1 MHRIRTC
8 HVLTSSDFFSSSVP
22 ARSQNYSLQTG
33 KILLWVAREVRLV
46 LAIYEPVIGQEDGVD
61 D

>member
-1 MHRIRTC
+1 MHSIRTC
-8 HVLTSSDFFSSSVP
+8 CVLTSPDFFSSSVP

-33 KILLWVAREVRLV
+33 KILLCVAREVRLV
-46 LAIYEPVIGQEDGVD
+46 LTIYEPVIGQEDGVD